1 MCFNESLRLTYNAYE
16 GDDGSEGDLS
26 LAQLP
31 VTHGHAVRDLA
42 EADGGRDLHEGVP
55 AQQPQHQRQHEGE
68 HAAVGV
74 GLLAEQH
81 QGQLP
86 EHNHEHEV
94 PTKYAENK

>member
-1 MCFNESLRLTYNAYE
+1 MYKQTVNIPKCASMNSLRLTYNAYE

-55 AQQPQHQRQHEGE
+55 AQEPQH
-68 HAAVGV
+68 
-74 GLLAEQH
+74 
-81 QGQLP
+81 
-86 EHNHEHEV
+86 
-94 PTKYAENK
+94 